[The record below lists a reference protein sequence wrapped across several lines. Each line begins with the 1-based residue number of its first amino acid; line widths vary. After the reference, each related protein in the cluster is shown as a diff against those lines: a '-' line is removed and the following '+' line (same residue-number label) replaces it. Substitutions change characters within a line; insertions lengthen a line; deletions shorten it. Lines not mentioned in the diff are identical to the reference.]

1 MRQILT
7 IGGKSLMDFHA
18 WYDGSEWWRMPQK
31 EIENLQIPGKN
42 GDLTIDGH
50 RFSNITIPF
59 NCYIHKNFAQNYS
72 NLINYLMSLTGYQR
86 IESNEEPDVFR
97 LGMIKAPIEPEMGQ
111 FNFRGQF
118 SIEIDFM
125 PQKWLKVGENRITVN
140 GSETLVN
147 PTAFNALPTLYVQ
160 GTGDIT
166 VNGNIMT
173 LANNTGTTVIDCD
186 AQNVY
191 EGTID
196 RNSDITLTNNTF
208 PSLVPGTNTIEYGT
222 GITLLI
228 VVPNWWKL

>member
-31 EIENLQIPGKN
+31 EVENIQIPGKN
-42 GDLTIDGH
+42 GDLTIDNH
-50 RFSNITIPF
+50 RFSNIIIPF
-59 NCYIHKNFAQNYS
+59 NCYIHKNFGQNYS

-97 LGMIKAPIEPEMGQ
+97 LGMIKAPIEPKMGQ

-118 SIEIDFM
+118 SIDIDFM

-196 RNSDITLTNNTF
+196 RNSDITLTNNSF

-222 GITLLI
+222 GITSLI

>member
-1 MRQILT
+1 
-7 IGGKSLMDFHA
+7 
-18 WYDGSEWWRMPQK
+18 
-31 EIENLQIPGKN
+31 
-42 GDLTIDGH
+42 
-50 RFSNITIPF
+50 
-59 NCYIHKNFAQNYS
+59 
-72 NLINYLMSLTGYQR
+72 MSLTGYQR

-118 SIEIDFM
+118 SIDIDFM

-147 PTAFNALPTLYVQ
+147 PTAFDAAPTLYVQ

-166 VNGNIMT
+166 VNDSTMT
-173 LANNTGTTVIDCD
+173 LANNTGTTVIDCG

-191 EGTID
+191 EGTIN
-196 RNSDITLTNNTF
+196 RNTDITLTDNAF
-208 PSLVPGTNTIEYGT
+208 PSLAPGTNTIEYGT
-222 GITLLI
+222 GITSLV

>member
-31 EIENLQIPGKN
+31 EVENIQIPGKN
-42 GDLTIDGH
+42 GDLTIDNH
-50 RFSNITIPF
+50 RFSNIIIPF
-59 NCYIHKNFAQNYS
+59 NCYIHKNFGQNYS

-118 SIEIDFM
+118 SIDIDFM

-196 RNSDITLTNNTF
+196 RNSDITLTNNSF

-222 GITLLI
+222 GITSLI

>member
-42 GDLTIDGH
+42 GDLTIDNH

-59 NCYIHKNFAQNYS
+59 NCYIHKNFGQNFS
-72 NLINYLMSLTGYQR
+72 NLINYLLSLKGYQR

-97 LGMIKAPIEPEMGQ
+97 MGQIKAQIEPVMGQ
-111 FNFRGQF
+111 FNKRGQF
-118 SIEIDFM
+118 TIEIDFM

-147 PTAFNALPTLYVQ
+147 PTAFDALPTLYVQ

-166 VNGNIMT
+166 VNGNVMT
-173 LANNTGTTVIDCD
+173 LASNTGTTVIDCD

-196 RNSDITLTNNTF
+196 RNNDITLTDNKF

-222 GITLLI
+222 GITSLI

>member
-7 IGGKSLMDFHA
+7 IGGKALSDFHA

-59 NCYIHKNFAQNYS
+59 NCYIHKNFGQNYS
-72 NLINYLMSLTGYQR
+72 NLINYLLSLTGYQR

-118 SIEIDFM
+118 SIDIDFM
-125 PQKWLKVGENRITVN
+125 PQKWLKVGENRIAVN

-147 PTAFNALPTLYVQ
+147 PTAFDAAPTLYVQ

-166 VNGNIMT
+166 VNDSTMT
-173 LANNTGTTVIDCD
+173 LANNTGTTVIDCG

-191 EGTID
+191 EGTIN
-196 RNSDITLTNNTF
+196 RNSDITLTDNAF
-208 PSLVPGTNTIEYGT
+208 PVLVPGTNTIEYGT
-222 GITLLI
+222 GITSLI

>member
-1 MRQILT
+1 MRQVLT

-31 EIENLQIPGKN
+31 EVENLQIPGKN

-97 LGMIKAPIEPEMGQ
+97 MGQIKAQIEPVMGQ
-111 FNFRGQF
+111 FNSRGQF
-118 SIEIDFM
+118 SIDIDFM
-125 PQKWLKVGENRITVN
+125 PQKWLKIGENRIEVN

-147 PTAFNALPTLYVQ
+147 PTAFDALPTLYVQ

-166 VNGNIMT
+166 VNDSTMT

-186 AQNVY
+186 AENVY

-196 RNSDITLTNNTF
+196 RNGDITLTDNKF

-222 GITLLI
+222 GITSLI
-228 VVPNWWKL
+228 VVPNWWKI

>member
-42 GDLTIDGH
+42 GDLTIDNH

-59 NCYIHKNFAQNYS
+59 NCYIHKNFGQNYS

-97 LGMIKAPIEPEMGQ
+97 MGLIRAQIEPVMGQ
-111 FNFRGQF
+111 FNKRGQF
-118 SIEIDFM
+118 VIEIDFM

-196 RNSDITLTNNTF
+196 RNSDITLTNNSF

-222 GITLLI
+222 GITSLI

>member
-1 MRQILT
+1 MIQILT
-7 IGGKSLMDFHA
+7 IGGKSLMDFNA

-42 GDLTIDGH
+42 GDLTIDNH
-50 RFSNITIPF
+50 RFSNIIIPF
-59 NCYIHKNFAQNYS
+59 NCYIHKNFGQNYS

-118 SIEIDFM
+118 SIDIDFM

-196 RNSDITLTNNTF
+196 RNSDITLTNNSF

-222 GITLLI
+222 GITSLI

>member
-1 MRQILT
+1 MKQVLT
-7 IGGKSLMDFHA
+7 IGGKSLSDFHA
-18 WYDGSEWWRMPQK
+18 WYDGSEWWKMPQK

-86 IESNEEPDVFR
+86 IESSEEPDVFR
-97 LGMIKAPIEPEMGQ
+97 MGLIKAQIEPVMGQ
-111 FNFRGQF
+111 FNVRGQF
-118 SIEIDFM
+118 SIDIDFM
-125 PQKWLKVGENRITVN
+125 PQKWLKIGENRIEVN

-147 PTAFNALPTLYVQ
+147 PTAFDAAPTLYVQ

-166 VNGNIMT
+166 VNDSTMT
-173 LANNTGTTVIDCD
+173 LANNTGTTVIDCG

-191 EGTID
+191 EGTIN
-196 RNSDITLTNNTF
+196 RNSDITLTDNAF

-222 GITLLI
+222 GVTSLI

>member
-31 EIENLQIPGKN
+31 EIENLQIPGNN
-42 GDLTIDGH
+42 GDLTIDNH
-50 RFSNITIPF
+50 RFSNIIIPF
-59 NCYIHKNFAQNYS
+59 NCYIHKNFGQNYS

-118 SIEIDFM
+118 SIDIDFM

-196 RNSDITLTNNTF
+196 RNSDITLTNNSF

-222 GITLLI
+222 GITSLI

>member
-50 RFSNITIPF
+50 RFSNIPIPF
-59 NCYIHKNFAQNYS
+59 NCYIHKNFGQNFS
-72 NLINYLMSLTGYQR
+72 NLVNYLMSLTGYQR

-97 LGMIKAPIEPEMGQ
+97 LGMIKSPIEPEMGQ

-118 SIEIDFM
+118 SIDIDFM

-147 PTAFNALPTLYVQ
+147 PTAFEALPTLYVQ

-166 VNGNIMT
+166 VNGNTMT
-173 LANNTGTTVIDCD
+173 LANNTGTTVIDCG

-191 EGTID
+191 EGTIN
-196 RNSDITLTNNTF
+196 RNSDITLTDNAF
-208 PSLVPGTNTIEYGT
+208 PALVQGTNTIEYGT
-222 GITLLI
+222 GITSLV

>member
-42 GDLTIDGH
+42 GDLTIDNH
-50 RFSNITIPF
+50 RFSNIIIPF
-59 NCYIHKNFAQNYS
+59 NCYIHKNFGQNYS

-118 SIEIDFM
+118 SIDIDFM

-196 RNSDITLTNNTF
+196 RNSDITLTNNSF

-222 GITLLI
+222 GITSLI

>member
-42 GDLTIDGH
+42 GDLTIDNH

-59 NCYIHKNFAQNYS
+59 NCYIHKNFGQNYS

-118 SIEIDFM
+118 SIDIDFM

-147 PTAFNALPTLYVQ
+147 PTAFDALPTLYVQ
-160 GTGDIT
+160 GTGTIT
-166 VNGNIMT
+166 VNGSDME
-173 LANNTGTTVIDCD
+173 LLNNTSTTVIDCG

-191 EGTID
+191 EGTIN
-196 RNSDITLTNNTF
+196 RNSDITLTDNAF
-208 PSLVPGTNTIEYGT
+208 PVLVPGTNTIEYGT
-222 GITLLI
+222 GITSLV

>member
-18 WYDGSEWWRMPQK
+18 WYDGSEWWRIPQK
-31 EIENLQIPGKN
+31 EVENIQIPGKN
-42 GDLTIDGH
+42 GDLTIDSH
-50 RFSNITIPF
+50 RFSNIIIPF
-59 NCYIHKNFAQNYS
+59 NCYIHKNFGQNYS

-118 SIEIDFM
+118 SIDIDFM

-222 GITLLI
+222 GITSLI